1 MAKTSIRIGCGGAWE
16 FDLIPPAVLVAE
28 KGDIQYLCA
37 EHLAERTLGLAQ
49 QRKASDPNKG
59 YNPVLDKRIKALW
72 PICSQNGIKFISN
85 MGAANP
91 IGAASRTL
99 EIIRDM
105 GMKKARVAAVVGDD
119 VRDAIKDVNPQI
131 WETGKT
137 LSDLCDKLGK
147 DLVSANAYLGAE
159 PIVEALAAGADIVLT
174 GRCADPA
181 IFIAPM
187 IYEFGWEMND
197 WSRLSAGVVC
207 GHLMECSVQCTG
219 GYFADPPYKNV
230 PKIKDIGFPL
240 TIVDENGR
248 GVVTKVEG
256 TGGLVTPASCK
267 EQLLY
272 EVHDP
277 RNYITPDVIAD
288 FSEVQFEQIQPD
300 AVRVTGARGKKRPE
314 MLKAT
319 LCFWEDWIGEG
330 QVGYA
335 CPDAYERAQYVVK
348 EMIQPMLND
357 LKDDGQIGETR
368 IDYIGVNSHFGPAA
382 PEPKTSLNEVRIRVA
397 ARCKSKEAAE
407 QIGIEMMNIGIFGP
421 IGWGL
426 ATTNVIPT
434 LGVYSALIPRE
445 AVTSRVIFPEL

>member
-1 MAKTSIRIGCGGAWE
+1 MPKKSIRIGCGGAWE
-16 FDLIPPAVLVAE
+16 YDLIPPAVEMAE
-28 KGDIQYLCA
+28 KGDLQYLCA

-49 QRKASDPNKG
+49 QRKAEDPSKG
-59 YNPVLDKRIKALW
+59 YNPLLDKRIKALW
-72 PICSQNGIKFISN
+72 PVCSKNGIKFISN

-91 IGAASRTL
+91 LGAAAKTL
-99 EIIRDM
+99 ETIRDL
-105 GMKKARVAAVVGDD
+105 GLKNAKVAAVAGDD
-119 VRDAIKDVNPQI
+119 VRDAIKDVNPRI
-131 WETGKT
+131 WETGKPLND
-137 LSDLCDKLGK
+137 LSDRLGK

-187 IYEFGWEMND
+187 IYEFGWDMND
-197 WSRLSAGVVC
+197 WARLGGGTVF
-207 GHLMECSVQCTG
+207 GHLMECSVQSTG
-219 GYFADPPYKNV
+219 GYFADPPYKTV
-230 PKIKDIGFPL
+230 PNIKDIGFPL
-240 TIVDENGR
+240 AEVEENGQ
-248 GVVTKVEG
+248 GIITKVKG
-256 TGGLVTPASCK
+256 TGGMVTPATCK

-277 RNYITPDVIAD
+277 GNYITPDVIAD
-288 FSEVQFEQIQPD
+288 FSEVLFEQIQPD
-300 AVRVTGARGKKRPE
+300 VVRVSDGKGKNRPE

-319 LCFWEDWIGEG
+319 IGFWEDWVGEA

-335 CPDAYERAQYVVK
+335 CPDAYKRAQYVVK
-348 EMIQPMLND
+348 EMIQPMLSEMES
-357 LKDDGQIGETR
+357 DGHIGETR

-382 PEPKTSLNEVRIRVA
+382 PEPEASMNEVRIRVA
-397 ARCKSKEAAE
+397 ARCKTREAAE

-426 ATTNVIPT
+426 ATSNVIPT

-445 AVTSRVIFPEL
+445 LVKPHVIFPEL